1 MVKVTNTLILGLV
14 LLFFGVLPYILNYVP
29 LINFAL
35 MWLALPGVI
44 LVVANLGYQIFVEKR
59 PLLEID
65 A

>member
-14 LLFFGVLPYILNYVP
+14 LLFFGVLPYVLNYVP
-29 LINFAL
+29 LINIAL
-35 MWLALPGVI
+35 MLLALPGVI

-59 PLLEID
+59 PLFEID